1 MLSLKKSFLRA
12 AVFSRRSGQIT
23 VWLSLSFLVFLSLYL
38 VCFNSVQKQ
47 NQRRKAEH
55 SVEAGMFSLF
65 SEFEPHLLDDYSLLY
80 VDTSFRSGRE
90 STDEICSHL
99 WHFIE
104 NNAAAPSG
112 SVSQGLHLQ
121 GVNVKNPVRAT
132 DGQGAVFYRQAIR
145 VMKARTGIS
154 LAEDWDF
161 QEKFREEAE
170 EDTRCFLKDCET
182 YEGSV
187 ENYESEDEEEALGSK
202 VRQWDGLRNSFTLS
216 AVLSDPS
223 KLSERTINPEVIP
236 SRRNLSQGMG
246 CKDGSEDRIV
256 QKQWFISYLC
266 KYFKHA
272 REMMGNEREGGYLDY
287 QMEYIIG
294 GHSSDRQNLEQVIQK
309 LLLIRQGI
317 NYVFLISHP
326 EFSGE
331 AEALADILAGFTGSP
346 ALVKGL
352 KHLIL
357 LGWACGESLVEV
369 RQLLRGYEL
378 SAVKGTKDWQVSLS
392 GLLELIVNPG
402 KYDEQTKKQQG
413 LKYEFFLR
421 LLLSMKSAKVLA
433 MRSLD
438 IIEGE
443 LQLKKGCEKIHLD
456 HCVESLTAQVW
467 MEGIYLE
474 RTYGYD

>member
-1 MLSLKKSFLRA
+1 M
-12 AVFSRRSGQIT
+12 
-23 VWLSLSFLVFLSLYL
+23 
-38 VCFNSVQKQ
+38 
-47 NQRRKAEH
+47 
-55 SVEAGMFSLF
+55 EAGMFSLF

-80 VDTSFRSGRE
+80 IDTSFQSGRE
-90 STDEICSHL
+90 RTDEICGHL

-112 SVSQGLHLQ
+112 SVSQGLYLQ
-121 GVNVKNPVRAT
+121 GVNVKDLVRAT
-132 DGQGAVFYRQAIR
+132 DGQGSVFYRQAIR
-145 VMKARTGIS
+145 IMKSRTGVS
-154 LAEDWDF
+154 LAEDWSF

-170 EDTRCFLKDCET
+170 EGTQCFLKDCET

-187 ENYESEDEEEALGSK
+187 KNYENEDEEEALDSK
-202 VRQWDGLRNSFTLS
+202 IRQWDGLRNSFTLS
-216 AVLSDPS
+216 AVLSAPE
-223 KLSERTINPEVIP
+223 KLSGRAINPEVIP
-236 SRRNLSQGMG
+236 SQRELSQGMG
-246 CKDGSEDRIV
+246 CKDGSEERIV

-272 REMMGNEREGGYLDY
+272 QEMMESGRESGYLDY

-294 GHSSDRQNLEQVIQK
+294 GKSSDRENLELVIQK
-309 LLLIRQGI
+309 LLLIREGI

-357 LGWACGESLVEV
+357 LGWACGESMVEV

-378 SAVKGTKDWQVSLS
+378 SAVKKAEDWQVSLP

-402 KYDEQTKKQQG
+402 KYDKQLKRQQG
-413 LKYEFFLR
+413 VKYEFFLR
-421 LLLSMKSAKVLA
+421 LLLSIKPAKVLA

-443 LQLKKGCEKIHLD
+443 LRLKEGCEKIHLD